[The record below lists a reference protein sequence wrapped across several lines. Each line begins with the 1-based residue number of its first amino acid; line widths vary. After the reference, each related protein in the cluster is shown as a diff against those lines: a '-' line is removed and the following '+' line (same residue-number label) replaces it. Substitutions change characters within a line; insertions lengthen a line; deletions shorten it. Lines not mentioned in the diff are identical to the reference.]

1 MTKPTVA
8 IIGTGGT
15 ISSVVDDSLDVLN
28 YPDIGRK
35 MAPAEAISR
44 IPEAALFAEYVTLP
58 FRAVGSTAISPT
70 DWIELAQLI
79 TRTASERPEIHG
91 FVILHG
97 TATIEETGYFLN
109 LVLKTD
115 KPVVLVGAQR
125 PASAVSTD
133 VNMNLIAAVRT
144 AISEEAPGKGVLIV
158 LNDEIHSARDATK
171 TSTYRLQT
179 FKSHDFGL
187 LGHVDGDRVSFYR
200 SPLRKHTLESPFDIA
215 SITSLPR
222 VDIAYSYGGADACAI
237 EAFVAAGAKGI
248 VSCGLAPGIPTPLEA
263 KALERAA
270 ASGIVVV
277 QSTRAGSGRVA
288 RRDYLRDQGMVGA
301 DNLNAQKARILLSLA
316 LTKTSDPDLIQRFF
330 ETL

>member
-1 MTKPTVA
+1 MSKPTVA

-28 YPDIGRK
+28 YPDISRK
-35 MAPAEAISR
+35 MEPAEAIAR
-44 IPEAALFAEYVTLP
+44 IPEAKLFANYETLP
-58 FRAVGSTAISPT
+58 FRAIGSTAIGPA

-79 TRTASERPEIHG
+79 SRTAVESPHIRG

-109 LVLKTD
+109 LVLKTN

-133 VNMNLIAAVRT
+133 ANMNVLSAVRT
-144 AISEEAPGKGVLIV
+144 AISDEAIGMGALIV

-187 LGHVDGDRVSFYR
+187 LGHVDGDQVSFYR
-200 SPLRKHTLESPFDIA
+200 SPLRKHTHGSPFDIA
-215 SITSLPR
+215 NITSLPR
-222 VDIAYSYGGADACAI
+222 VDIAYSYGGADGCAV

-248 VSCGLAPGIPTPLEA
+248 VSAGLAPGIPAPLER

-270 ASGIVVV
+270 AAGIIVV

-288 RRDYLRDQGMVGA
+288 RRTYLRDQGMVGA
-301 DNLNAQKARILLSLA
+301 DNLNPQKARVLLGLA
-316 LTKTSDPDLIQRFF
+316 LTKTNNPDEIQALFK
-330 ETL
+330 TL

>member
-1 MTKPTVA
+1 MSKPTVA

-28 YPDIGRK
+28 YPDISRK
-35 MAPAEAISR
+35 MEPAEAIAR
-44 IPEAALFAEYVTLP
+44 IPEATLFANYETLP
-58 FRAVGSTAISPT
+58 FRAVGSTAIGPT

-79 TRTASERPEIHG
+79 SRTASEHPHIRG

-109 LVLKTD
+109 LVLKTN

-133 VNMNLIAAVRT
+133 VNMNVLSAVRT
-144 AISEEAPGKGVLIV
+144 AISDEAIGMGVLIV

-187 LGHVDGDRVSFYR
+187 LGHVDGDQVSFYR

-215 SITSLPR
+215 NITSVPR
-222 VDIAYSYGGADACAI
+222 VDIAYSYGGADGCAV

-248 VSCGLAPGIPTPLEA
+248 VSAGLAPGIPAPLER

-270 ASGIVVV
+270 AAGIVVV
-277 QSTRAGSGRVA
+277 QSTRTGSGRVA
-288 RRDYLRDQGMVGA
+288 RRTYLCDQGMVGA
-301 DNLNAQKARILLSLA
+301 DNLNPQKARVLLGLA
-316 LTKTSDPDLIQRFF
+316 LTKTNNPDEIQALFK
-330 ETL
+330 TL